1 MDREVMEKL
10 VLSAVMHYGLE
21 EHIERGIARKVVD
34 FIHPDMLEEIG
45 NTLQTRVN
53 HINQKHNEE
62 IAELKKKIEI
72 QDNIRTRFQKREE
85 ELEERSK
92 KQNQHIGE
100 LSREISKLKKTVS
113 ISPITIQSHELITEE
128 RNFLRELAKDFARG
142 RNY

>member
-10 VLSAVMHYGLE
+10 VLSAVMHYGLG
-21 EHIERGIARKVVD
+21 EHIERGIARKVAD
-34 FIHPDMLEEIG
+34 FIHPEMMEEIG

-62 IAELKKKIEI
+62 IAELKRKIET
-72 QDNIRTRFQKREE
+72 QDNIRIRFQKREE

-113 ISPITIQSHELITEE
+113 VSPITIHTHELIIEE
-128 RNFLRELAKDFARG
+128 RDFLRELAKDFARG
-142 RNY
+142 KNY